1 MVDDQFDVIV
11 VGARCAGSPT
21 AMLLARKGY
30 RVLVLDRATFPSDTL
45 STHCVQPLG
54 VAALGRWGLLD
65 ELTATGCPAIDT
77 FVFDFGPFV
86 ISGAPG
92 SDDAPVA
99 YAPRRIVLDKLLV
112 DAAAAA
118 GAEVRE
124 GFTVEEVLFDDDR
137 VVGVR
142 GHAKGGRSV
151 TERARVVV
159 GADGLHSLVAKAV
172 RPEQYHEKPALLC
185 GYYSYWSG
193 LPMHGRFENY
203 IRPNRGWAAFPTHD
217 DLTLV
222 VAGWPF
228 ADFAKNKTDVEGNY
242 LRTFALAPEFDER
255 IHLAHREARVIGTAV
270 PGYFRKPFGP
280 GWALVGDAAY
290 NKDFITAQGIAD
302 AFQDAERCAAALDEA
317 FSGARPFDD
326 AMGDYQS
333 SRDSHALPIYEFT
346 AQLASLEPPPPQLQ
360 QLLTAIHGNQD
371 AMDGFARVNS
381 GVTSPADFFSEQ
393 NVSRILANAN

>member
-1 MVDDQFDVIV
+1 
-11 VGARCAGSPT
+11 
-21 AMLLARKGY
+21 
-30 RVLVLDRATFPSDTL
+30 
-45 STHCVQPLG
+45 
-54 VAALGRWGLLD
+54 
-65 ELTATGCPAIDT
+65 
-77 FVFDFGPFV
+77 
-86 ISGAPG
+86 
-92 SDDAPVA
+92 
-99 YAPRRIVLDKLLV
+99 
-112 DAAAAA
+112 
-118 GAEVRE
+118 
-124 GFTVEEVLFDDDR
+124 
-137 VVGVR
+137 
-142 GHAKGGRSV
+142 
-151 TERARVVV
+151 
-159 GADGLHSLVAKAV
+159 
-172 RPEQYHEKPALLC
+172 
-185 GYYSYWSG
+185 
-193 LPMHGRFENY
+193 MHGRFENY

-217 DLTLV
+217 ELTLV

-242 LRTFALAPEFDER
+242 LRTFALAPEFDDR
-255 IHLAHREARVIGTAV
+255 IHSAHREARVIGTAV

-280 GWALVGDAAY
+280 GWALVGDAGY

-317 FSGARPFDD
+317 FSGGRPFDD

-393 NVSRILANAN
+393 NVSRIFANAN